1 MRERI
6 LSVVLT
12 AVSRLSLRRDR
23 LNGRMKQI
31 LGAFSFA
38 QERLQINSGART
50 LSAVYVS
57 AGDEAPVVLI
67 CHGIGEW
74 VEYWGAVQSLLKHL
88 GISSLVFN
96 YSGYGSSSG
105 TISTAHCEEDAV
117 AAYQEL
123 VDKGHRSI
131 VLLGFSLGTGVVC
144 AVAPRVDAAGII
156 LCEGFSTLREAGIAM
171 GFPRWLAASV
181 PDAWDT
187 VRRIG
192 EVEVPVLVVHSE
204 DDALFPLS
212 MARRV
217 FEACGARG
225 ELVVMRGFSHD
236 APIYSPTEEYWGPI
250 AAWVKQRALAG
261 KVHGGRSASLR

>member
-1 MRERI
+1 VRERI
-6 LSVVLT
+6 LSAVLT

-31 LGAFSFA
+31 LGAFSLA
-38 QERLQINSGART
+38 QERLVISSGGRT

-57 AGDEAPVVLI
+57 AGHEAPVVLI

-74 VEYWGAVQSLLKHL
+74 VEYWGAVQSLLKDL

-96 YSGYGSSSG
+96 YSGYGTSSG

-144 AVAPRVDAAGII
+144 AVAPRVDAAGVI

-171 GFPRWLAASV
+171 GFPHWLARSV
-181 PDAWDT
+181 PDAWNT
-187 VRRIG
+187 VHCVG
-192 EVEVPVLVVHSE
+192 GLETPVLVVHSE
-204 DDALFPLS
+204 DDGLFPLS
-212 MARRV
+212 MAKRV
-217 FEACGARG
+217 FEACGSHG
-225 ELVVMRGFSHD
+225 ELVVMHGFSHD
-236 APIYSPTEEYWGPI
+236 APIYSPTEEYWEPI
-250 AAWVKQRALAG
+250 AAWVKQRAVTG
-261 KVHGGRSASLR
+261 KVHGRSASLR